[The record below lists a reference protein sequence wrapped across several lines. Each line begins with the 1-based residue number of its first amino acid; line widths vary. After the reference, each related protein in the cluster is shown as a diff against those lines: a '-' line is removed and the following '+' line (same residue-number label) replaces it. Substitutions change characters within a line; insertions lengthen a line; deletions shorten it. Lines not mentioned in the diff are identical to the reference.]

1 MKRRLQLT
9 ETYISN
15 VVKGVINEM
24 FGEAASIPYDPNM
37 LDGIDSI
44 DARSIN
50 LFIKS
55 MIPEGNRVSVNS
67 PYKAIRQLVL
77 YFSGEGASLHGGRLT
92 KDIVGM
98 MLKNRTL
105 SSIIYTIT
113 QEDKKIIDLIYG
125 QNKLTGKPLMQQIVW
140 HLDEITSQLGK
151 FNEAMNSAN
160 FRYFFSNTEAMEG
173 SADGKR
179 VGLAKILMK
188 AYMGTNEIKSQIKK
202 MEALLNKQGDP
213 FSYNTGRFRR

>member
-1 MKRRLQLT
+1 MKRHLQLT
-9 ETYISN
+9 ESYISG

-140 HLDEITSQLGK
+140 HLDEITAQLGK

-213 FSYNTGRFRR
+213 FSYNTGRFKR